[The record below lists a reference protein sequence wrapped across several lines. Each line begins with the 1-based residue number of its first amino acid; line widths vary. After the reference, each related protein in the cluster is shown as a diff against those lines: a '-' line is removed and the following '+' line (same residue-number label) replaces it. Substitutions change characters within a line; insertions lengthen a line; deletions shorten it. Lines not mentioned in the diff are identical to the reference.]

1 MWLVLTLQKDVKMN
15 WREHIHSDSEILLGK
30 PVIKGTRLAVE
41 LLIERLADGWTE
53 QQLFDSYPRLTR
65 DDLNAVFAC
74 VLDCM
79 HDGLLYVKQ
88 KKSAY

>member
-1 MWLVLTLQKDVKMN
+1 MN
-15 WREHIHSDSEILLGK
+15 WREHIHSDSDVLLGK

-53 QQLFDSYPRLTR
+53 QQLLDSYPRLTR
-65 DDLNAVFAC
+65 NDLNAVFAY

-79 HDGLLYVKQ
+79 HDGLLFEKQ
-88 KKSAY
+88 KKSA